1 MKKRRF
7 SQINANWINNY
18 ECPHFAKYLVGA
30 GFACPNASTDIPV
43 NVFGRANPAPTLD
56 TH

>member
-7 SQINANWINNY
+7 SQINAKWIKIKLLSALIRGI
-18 ECPHFAKYLVGA
+18 CLSKQ
-30 GFACPNASTDIPV
+30 
-43 NVFGRANPAPTLD
+43 